1 MQHLQKTGGGGPP
14 FYKACLPIPILELT
28 SPLHIRLYFQSLPR
42 CPFFKSFIFTFM
54 HGMGGYGGAP
64 SVPTFKR
71 SISNDPSGY
80 PLSFQTPT
88 HSSPPRPHL
97 NSFAINPLRT
107 LFTTPEGVPPL
118 VSLLPYFFTSL
129 LPYFISSSAPLG
141 QGTTCPFPGLPTSIA
156 GQKGVVF

>member
-64 SVPTFKR
+64 TVPTFKR
-71 SISNDPSGY
+71 SISNDPSGH
-80 PLSFQTPT
+80 PLSFQPPP
-88 HSSPPRPHL
+88 HSSPPLPPL
-97 NSFAINPLRT
+97 TSFPFNPL
-107 LFTTPEGVPPL
+107 PPL
-118 VSLLPYFFTSL
+118 YPPPCS
-129 LPYFISSSAPLG
+129 
-141 QGTTCPFPGLPTSIA
+141 FPPSI
-156 GQKGVVF
+156 